1 MGANSRTGY
10 AFNRTRQAFLATELT
25 VADTHWSRL
34 RGLMGTSPDSFRFP
48 HGLWIVPS
56 HGVHTLAMRYPID
69 VIYLNP
75 DKTVVHLEEN
85 IKPWRIAPVR
95 MEAATVLELPCHTI
109 CNTGTAMGDLI
120 EITFA
125 KDGNPN
131 NGNREMP

>member
-1 MGANSRTGY
+1 MGENPRTGY

-34 RGLMGTSPDSFRFP
+34 RGLMGTTPDRFRFG

-75 DKTVVHLEEN
+75 EKTVVHLEEN

-109 CNTGTAMGDLI
+109 WNTGTAMGDQI
-120 EITFA
+120 EITF
-125 KDGNPN
+125 GQGENS
-131 NGNREMP
+131 NGNKEAR

>member
-1 MGANSRTGY
+1 MAENPRTGY

-34 RGLMGTSPDSFRFP
+34 RGLMGTTPDSFRFG

-109 CNTGTAMGDLI
+109 WNTGTALGDQI
-120 EITFA
+120 EITF
-125 KDGNPN
+125 GHNH
-131 NGNREMP
+131 NGNKEAR